1 MPKGILF
8 VYNRSMKKIIAVVE
22 DEKDLNELVSRYLEK
37 EGFQVVSF
45 LDYDQAYQYLE
56 NHTVHLWVLDIMLKD
71 KSGFDL
77 MDEIRHRNSKTPVI
91 FMSARDQEIDRI
103 LGLEK
108 GSDDYITKPFS
119 PKELVLRVLNVM
131 KRSYPD
137 SKCIEVDGYRI
148 DEEKRVVMRGDKQIE
163 LTTKEFEL
171 MILFVEHRG
180 IAFSREQILTQVW
193 DDHYFGSDRV
203 VDDTLRRLRKKCP
216 DLNIHTIYGYGYRLG

>member
-1 MPKGILF
+1 
-8 VYNRSMKKIIAVVE
+8 MKKVIAVVE

-45 LDYDQAYQYLE
+45 TDYDQAYQYLL
-56 NHTVHLWVLDIMLKD
+56 NHTVHLWLLDIMLKG

-77 MDEIRHRNSKTPVI
+77 MDEIRSRDDKTPVI
-91 FMSARDQEIDRI
+91 FMSARDQEFDRI

-119 PKELVLRVLNVM
+119 PKEMVLRVLNVI
-131 KRSYPD
+131 KRSYPE
-137 SKCIEVDGYRI
+137 SKYIKVDGYQI
-148 DEEKRVVMRGDKQIE
+148 DQEKRTVFDGAKEIE

-171 MILFVEHRG
+171 LMLFVEHRS
-180 IAFSREQILTQVW
+180 IAFSREQILTKVW
-193 DDHYFGSDRV
+193 QDNYFGSDRV

-216 DLNIHTIYGYGYRLG
+216 HLSIHTIYGYGYRLG

>member
-91 FMSARDQEIDRI
+91 FMSSRDQEFDRI
-103 LGLEK
+103 LGL
-108 GSDDYITKPFS
+108 
-119 PKELVLRVLNVM
+119 
-131 KRSYPD
+131 
-137 SKCIEVDGYRI
+137 
-148 DEEKRVVMRGDKQIE
+148 
-163 LTTKEFEL
+163 
-171 MILFVEHRG
+171 
-180 IAFSREQILTQVW
+180 
-193 DDHYFGSDRV
+193 
-203 VDDTLRRLRKKCP
+203 
-216 DLNIHTIYGYGYRLG
+216 